1 MTLSF
6 QAFPTRDA
14 MFAALA
20 DDVAELLIEAV
31 AARGEAL
38 LLATGGVAVI
48 PFYETLAA
56 RSLPWA
62 RITVL
67 PSDARW
73 LPEDQDGSND
83 GMIRRTLLQGPGAA
97 ARFEPLYGAEP
108 TPEAALPRLRA
119 LFDTLPPA
127 DVALLGIGEDGHTA
141 AFFKGSRGFDAAVDP
156 HGPATFVSIYAPNGA
171 MTPHRLTLTLPALLQ
186 ARAVRLMFF
195 GEAKRALYDA
205 ALRPGPVEE
214 LPVRTILYQDKTPV
228 EVYWAA

>member
-1 MTLSF
+1 MSF
-6 QAFPTRDA
+6 QDFPTRDA

-20 DDVAELLIEAV
+20 DDVARLLNEAV

-38 LLATGGVAVI
+38 FLATGGVAVI

-56 RSLPWA
+56 RPLPWD

-97 ARFEPLYGAEP
+97 ARFEPLYGDEP

-119 LFDTLPPA
+119 LFETLPVA

-141 AFFKGSRGFDAAVDP
+141 AFFKGSEGFDAAVDP
-156 HGPATFVSIYAPNGA
+156 DGTPTFVSIYAPAGA
-171 MTPHRLTLTLPALLQ
+171 MTPHRLTLTLAALLQ
-186 ARAVRLMFF
+186 SRAIRLMFF
-195 GEAKRALYDA
+195 GDPKRALYEE
-205 ALRPGPVEE
+205 ALQPGPVEG
-214 LPVRTILYQDKTPV
+214 LPIRAVLHQDRVPV
-228 EVYWAA
+228 DVYWAA